1 MVFDY
6 SSFSNFIFWLI
17 AAVTFLTSLDFLRR
31 ENMNH
36 AEFYAL
42 LLFATAG
49 MLMMS
54 GSNELMMIFLGLEIL
69 SIATYVMAGFRRADL
84 KSNESPLKYFLLRAF
99 SSPFFLYGVPPIF
112 GA

>member
-17 AAVTFLTSLDFLRR
+17 AAVTILTSLDFLRR

-69 SIATYVMAGFRRADL
+69 SIPTYVMPAFRADCL
-84 KSNESPLKYFLLRAF
+84 QWTDFAPEPYPPSP
-99 SSPFFLYGVPPIF
+99 PW
-112 GA
+112 